1 MITGETEG
9 DDWVSLVLFEIAGFT
24 YGAALQSVAAVRGGR
39 DQKGTILGTPRAATR
54 RLEFTDESG
63 HSQHLSIDA
72 FHGIWRAPVNEL
84 RRLPQIVNNSPVV
97 AGVWLR
103 AGALILLIKLEQLQ
117 A

>member
-1 MITGETEG
+1 MITDETKS
-9 DDWVSLVLFEIAGFT
+9 DDWVSLVLFEIAGLTFGT
-24 YGAALQSVAAVRGGR
+24 ALQSVAAVRGGR
-39 DQKGTILGTPRAATR
+39 DERGTILGTPRAATR
-54 RLEFTDESG
+54 RLEFKDESG
-63 HSQHLSIDA
+63 RAQHLSIDA

-84 RRLPQIVNNSPVV
+84 RRLPQIVNNSSVV